1 MPTIGV
7 NRDLLFKSLGKSY
20 TDDEFQILCF
30 EFGLELDEVTTEK
43 QMITKEQGYDRQVT
57 VNASEDVI
65 YRIDI
70 PANRYDLLCLEGLVQ
85 GILVF
90 QGKVSPPIFRATKP
104 AEGSLE
110 KLIIK
115 PDTAKIRPYAVSAIL
130 RNITFDKERYN
141 SFIELQDKLH
151 HNICRKRSL
160 VAIGTHDYDTI
171 KGPFTYDA
179 KPPKDIRFVP
189 LNQEKEFSA
198 EELMILYSTHA
209 QLKQYLSIIK
219 DSPVYPV
226 ITDSN
231 GVVLSL
237 PPIINGDH
245 SKITL
250 DTKNVFIE
258 CTATDLTKAKVVLD
272 TIVCMFS
279 QYCSDSHSIEYC
291 EVINPD
297 GTSALYPEL
306 EYRSENVS
314 VKKSNKKIGINESPE
329 NIVHLLS
336 KMCLTTELTNNSDI
350 VKVTIPPTRHDVLHA
365 CDIYEDIAIAYGYNN
380 IKRTFPKT
388 NTVGQQFS
396 INKLTD
402 LLRYPIAEAGFTEAL
417 TFTLCSREDIST
429 KLGIASIDSVPAVH
443 ISNPKTLEF
452 QVCRTTLLPGIL
464 KTIAANKKMSLPL
477 KIFEIA
483 DVVLRDVDTEVGARN
498 ERRICAVN
506 CNTNAGFEVVHG
518 LLDRI
523 MLLLEVPWSRKK
535 NSVGYYL
542 QAANH
547 PAYFPGRCAN
557 IICHGTSIG
566 KIGVLHPDVLT
577 KFELTNPC
585 SALEINIQSFV

>member
-198 EELMILYSTHA
+198 EELMILYS
-209 QLKQYLSIIK
+209 
-219 DSPVYPV
+219 
-226 ITDSN
+226 
-231 GVVLSL
+231 
-237 PPIINGDH
+237 
-245 SKITL
+245 
-250 DTKNVFIE
+250 
-258 CTATDLTKAKVVLD
+258 AKVVLD